1 MKLAGY
7 ILAFYLALL
16 SAVPCCVNDDCT
28 EDNSEQATTHDSEDK
43 DCGNCSPFFSCEGC
57 ACVSIVFD
65 PDNTENIPVNN
76 TLVFPDYIQTSLPD
90 VDFDFWQPPK
100 LS

>member
-1 MKLAGY
+1 MKCCGF
-7 ILAFYLALL
+7 IFAFYLILL
-16 SAVPCCVNDDCT
+16 SAVPCCIYDDCAGDKT
-28 EDNSEQATTHDSEDK
+28 ELAASHDNEDK

-57 ACVSIVFD
+57 ACASIVFD
-65 PDNTENIPVNN
+65 PNFPENVTANT
-76 TLVFPDYIQTSLPD
+76 TLVFPDYIQSSLPD